1 VQIGAHDYVGVYAL
15 PDGRPELPATHA
27 AEYHAVPKR
36 NGSWCFLPNGFS
48 SVPPSW
54 EMYSMEPPE
63 PIASNS
69 ASDSESQE
77 VKPQAAE
84 KTTEP
89 KEMQETKDTSSSDH
103 PIPGSPDDPIS
114 SESPEDIMD
123 QLEQDIARYLV
134 CSQHQRVVL
143 ALWILHT
150 YCYFRAAP
158 VTPYLNIYSPIEQS
172 GKSAC
177 LGVLRGF
184 CAQPWY
190 ASGVSASTLTRK
202 IIAHRPTVL
211 LDNWHTTF
219 RGRDQQQITG
229 FLLHG
234 AQIFQPFTVLEK
246 GLFREVDVYCPKA
259 FAGLASLPPTLAQ
272 RSIPIMLQRCRPQE
286 VVTPT
291 FTLLDP
297 KVTRPFTSWAQKWTN
312 DNMKTI
318 DYNTANLQHR
328 QSLGV
333 LSPHQQACGQPL
345 LGLAETI
352 GGEWL
357 QRARAALLEIFR
369 AEQDREVSA
378 LQLLSDMRDAFAHHR
393 NPERLFTHEVLD
405 YLHSLDHRT
414 WHEWNK
420 GQPMNAHALS
430 GLLRKHF
437 NIYSRSQRRDKQ
449 KRRGYQQSD
458 FIEAWERYLP
468 GPDTEPDAD
477 AEDALGNVAAE
488 SIEAETGR
496 KGRQESVV
504 PGADSLDV
512 QLPNYQLTQ
521 LPNGFRPTK
530 SRLVSMSQFK
540 AEWKKRWFKSRS
552 ALKQFAGKAIGLF
565 VTTRT

>member
-1 VQIGAHDYVGVYAL
+1 
-15 PDGRPELPATHA
+15 
-27 AEYHAVPKR
+27 
-36 NGSWCFLPNGFS
+36 
-48 SVPPSW
+48 
-54 EMYSMEPPE
+54 
-63 PIASNS
+63 
-69 ASDSESQE
+69 
-77 VKPQAAE
+77 
-84 KTTEP
+84 
-89 KEMQETKDTSSSDH
+89 
-103 PIPGSPDDPIS
+103 
-114 SESPEDIMD
+114 MD

-134 CSQHQRVVL
+134 CSPHQRVVL

-150 YCYFRAAP
+150 YCYSRAAP

-190 ASGVSASTLTRK
+190 ASGVPASTLTRK
-202 IIAHRPTVL
+202 IIADRPTVL

-219 RGRDQQQITG
+219 RGRDQQPITG

-234 AQIFQPFTVLEK
+234 AKIFQPYTVLEK

-272 RSIPIMLQRCRPQE
+272 RSIPIMLHRSRPQE
-286 VVTPT
+286 AVTAT

-297 KVTRPFTSWAQKWTN
+297 KVTRPFTSWAKKWTT
-312 DNMKTI
+312 DNLKTI
-318 DYNTANLQHR
+318 DYNTADPLHR
-328 QSLGV
+328 QSLAA

-357 QRARAALLEIFR
+357 QRARTALLEIFR

-378 LQLLSDMRDAFAHHR
+378 VQLLSDMRNAFAHHR
-393 NPERLFTHEVLD
+393 NPERLFTYEVLD

-437 NIYSRSQRRDKQ
+437 NIYSHGQRRDKQ
-449 KRRGYQQSD
+449 RRRGYQQSD
-458 FIEAWERYLP
+458 FTEAWERYLP
-468 GPDTEPDAD
+468 SPNTEPDAD
-477 AEDALGNVAAE
+477 AEDALGNAAAE
-488 SIEAETGR
+488 STKTETNR
-496 KGRQESVV
+496 KGRQESAV
-504 PGADSLDV
+504 PGVDSPDF

-530 SRLVSMSQFK
+530 SHLVSMSQFK
-540 AEWKKRWFKSRS
+540 AGWKKRWTKGRS
-552 ALKQFAGKAIGLF
+552 VLKQFAGKAIGLF
-565 VTTRT
+565 VAIRT